1 MDTTQEFFQLRRRPF
16 DKDLPDESLWLDPD
30 RTDLQDKYDRPALWI
45 RTRLSRSMA
54 RSISNFLA
62 N

>member
-30 RTDLQDKYDRPALWI
+30 RTDAVDRLVDAIQI
-45 RTRLSRSMA
+45 RVLNSEARPSWRLA
-54 RSISNFLA
+54 QA
-62 N
+62 